1 MTQRPGTTL
10 TYLLVAPVVAVRDV
24 AHVVAPLLLLDLADR
39 GGRGR
44 QVLPLPGLENARL
57 AAARRRE
64 GSGRRIPGP
73 DTKV

>member
-1 MTQRPGTTL
+1 MTQRSRTL

-24 AHVVAPLLLLDLADR
+24 AHVAPLLLLHLADR

-44 QVLPLPGLENARL
+44 QVLTLPGLENARL